1 MHVPLQTAEAARAA
15 AKSLNADCCIA
26 IGGGSTIGLAK
37 AIALDCGLPIL
48 AVPTTFSGSEMT
60 PVWGLT
66 EGGIKTAGRDVR
78 VLPKTVIYDPELTL
92 SLPPAAAGTSGINAM
107 AHAVEALYAEDA
119 NPVASLMAEESLR
132 ALAASLPK
140 IIAEPA
146 NLEARGAALYGAWL
160 AGMVLSLVG
169 VALHH
174 KLCHTL
180 GGSFGLPH
188 AEMHTLMLPHTAAYN
203 APATRRTPWRVSRA
217 PWGRRARPAVSI
229 IWPAPWARKWRCRNW
244 ACAKRIWTAP
254 RISRSAIPITIR
266 ARSRKPPS
274 VRCWTT
280 LSTAARQAAK
290 RCGVSPRPSPA
301 RGPVETSAMEAE
313 RDAGELFARYYT
325 PKQICIWKL
334 LGRSA
339 L

>member
-66 EGGIKTAGRDVR
+66 EGGIKTTGRDVR

-203 APATRRTPWRVSRA
+203 APATPDAMARVARALGAESAPSGLYNLARAVGAKMALSELGMREADLDRATDIALSNPYYNPRPIEKTAIRALLDDAFHGRTP
-217 PWGRRARPAVSI
+217 G
-229 IWPAPWARKWRCRNW
+229 
-244 ACAKRIWTAP
+244 
-254 RISRSAIPITIR
+254 
-266 ARSRKPPS
+266 
-274 VRCWTT
+274 
-280 LSTAARQAAK
+280 
-290 RCGVSPRPSPA
+290 G
-301 RGPVETSAMEAE
+301 
-313 RDAGELFARYYT
+313 
-325 PKQICIWKL
+325 
-334 LGRSA
+334 
-339 L
+339 

>member
-66 EGGIKTAGRDVR
+66 EGGIKTTGRDVR

-107 AHAVEALYAEDA
+107 AHAVEALYAEDS

-160 AGMVLSLVG
+160 AGMLLSLVG

-203 APATRRTPWRVSRA
+203 APATPDAMARVARALGAESAPSGLYNLARAVGAKMALSELGMREADLDRATDIALSNPYYNPRPIEKTAIRALLDDAFHGRTP
-217 PWGRRARPAVSI
+217 G
-229 IWPAPWARKWRCRNW
+229 
-244 ACAKRIWTAP
+244 
-254 RISRSAIPITIR
+254 
-266 ARSRKPPS
+266 
-274 VRCWTT
+274 
-280 LSTAARQAAK
+280 
-290 RCGVSPRPSPA
+290 G
-301 RGPVETSAMEAE
+301 
-313 RDAGELFARYYT
+313 
-325 PKQICIWKL
+325 
-334 LGRSA
+334 
-339 L
+339 

>member
-160 AGMVLSLVG
+160 AGMVLSLVD

-203 APATRRTPWRVSRA
+203 APATPDAMARVARALGAESAPSGLYNLARAVGAKMALSELGMREADLDRATDIALSNPYYNPRPIEKTAIRALLDDAFHGRTP
-217 PWGRRARPAVSI
+217 G
-229 IWPAPWARKWRCRNW
+229 
-244 ACAKRIWTAP
+244 
-254 RISRSAIPITIR
+254 
-266 ARSRKPPS
+266 
-274 VRCWTT
+274 
-280 LSTAARQAAK
+280 
-290 RCGVSPRPSPA
+290 G
-301 RGPVETSAMEAE
+301 
-313 RDAGELFARYYT
+313 
-325 PKQICIWKL
+325 
-334 LGRSA
+334 
-339 L
+339 

>member
-203 APATRRTPWRVSRA
+203 APATPDAMARVARALGAESAPSGLYNLARAVGAKMALSELGMREADLDRATDIALSNPYYNPRPIEKTAIRALLDDAFHGRTP
-217 PWGRRARPAVSI
+217 G
-229 IWPAPWARKWRCRNW
+229 
-244 ACAKRIWTAP
+244 
-254 RISRSAIPITIR
+254 
-266 ARSRKPPS
+266 
-274 VRCWTT
+274 
-280 LSTAARQAAK
+280 
-290 RCGVSPRPSPA
+290 G
-301 RGPVETSAMEAE
+301 
-313 RDAGELFARYYT
+313 
-325 PKQICIWKL
+325 
-334 LGRSA
+334 
-339 L
+339 

>member
-66 EGGIKTAGRDVR
+66 EGGIKTTGRDVR

-107 AHAVEALYAEDA
+107 AHAVEALYAEDS

-203 APATRRTPWRVSRA
+203 APATPDAMARVARALGAESAPSGLYNLARAVGAKMALSELGMREADLDRATDIALSNPYYNPRPIEKTAIRALLDDAFHGRTP
-217 PWGRRARPAVSI
+217 G
-229 IWPAPWARKWRCRNW
+229 
-244 ACAKRIWTAP
+244 
-254 RISRSAIPITIR
+254 
-266 ARSRKPPS
+266 
-274 VRCWTT
+274 
-280 LSTAARQAAK
+280 
-290 RCGVSPRPSPA
+290 G
-301 RGPVETSAMEAE
+301 
-313 RDAGELFARYYT
+313 
-325 PKQICIWKL
+325 
-334 LGRSA
+334 
-339 L
+339 